1 MTIYISTGGYADLS
15 ADKSSLKLIEA
26 GINSIELSGGIY
38 STNVIENLSKLEK
51 KAKFQIHNYFPPPKI
66 PFVLNLA
73 SQNREISNLTLDH
86 IDYVLECCLKLGAT
100 YYSFHAGFLC
110 DLKVNELGQ
119 KIKKRELYDREKSIN
134 LFLER
139 IVKISRKAEDKGIK
153 IMIENNVLSQK
164 SKNEFKENPLLMCD
178 ANECIKIIKQVPK
191 NVKLLLDV
199 AHLKVSAKSLGFDPI
214 DMIKKCNDCVGG
226 YHLSD
231 NNGLS
236 DTNEPFL
243 ENAWFLKHLRPDL
256 NYYSIEVY
264 GESIDRIKKLISLV
278 QNNLSK
284 NQKKN

>member
-1 MTIYISTGGYADLS
+1 M
-15 ADKSSLKLIEA
+15 
-26 GINSIELSGGIY
+26 
-38 STNVIENLSKLEK
+38 
-51 KAKFQIHNYFPPPKI
+51 
-66 PFVLNLA
+66 
-73 SQNREISNLTLDH
+73 
-86 IDYVLECCLKLGAT
+86 
-100 YYSFHAGFLC
+100 
-110 DLKVNELGQ
+110 
-119 KIKKRELYDREKSIN
+119 
-134 LFLER
+134 
-139 IVKISRKAEDKGIK
+139 KISRKAEDKGIK